1 MIYTENMEIRKEV
14 VKSGVKMWEVAEAM
28 GIADTTFS
36 RKLRRELPHE
46 QQEHILTVIR
56 EIAGRKGE
64 LSDANNEND

>member
-1 MIYTENMEIRKEV
+1 MEIRKEV

-56 EIAGRKGE
+56 EIADRKGE
-64 LSDANNEND
+64 LMDANDAND

>member
-64 LSDANNEND
+64 LMDANDAND

>member
-1 MIYTENMEIRKEV
+1 MEIRKEV

>member
-56 EIAGRKGE
+56 EIADRKGE
-64 LSDANNEND
+64 LMDANDAND